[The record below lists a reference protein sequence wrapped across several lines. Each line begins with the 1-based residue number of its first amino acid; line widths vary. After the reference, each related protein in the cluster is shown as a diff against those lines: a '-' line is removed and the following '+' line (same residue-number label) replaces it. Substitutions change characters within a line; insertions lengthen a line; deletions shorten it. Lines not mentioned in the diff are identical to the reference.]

1 MKNIPQ
7 ILLLVNL
14 FGIRRVIKYSSCVIY
29 WDNDLAE
36 KSKGDKSF
44 KRGKSF
50 APKNSATQPEFVLTH
65 IFFICQKYGKPK
77 KRNFVS
83 TISISQNLLENKMQD
98 ISNVYMTLD
107 TTTTPI
113 GIKNW
118 YLFNIASFQKHFM
131 LRINSMQL
139 VWFKTSLNGSN
150 INYQFSNA

>member
-98 ISNVYMTLD
+98 ISDVYMT
-107 TTTTPI
+107 
-113 GIKNW
+113 
-118 YLFNIASFQKHFM
+118 
-131 LRINSMQL
+131 
-139 VWFKTSLNGSN
+139 
-150 INYQFSNA
+150 